1 MWAVDVE
8 REDICDMTLDE
19 STVAE
24 FELAIDRQVSCSY
37 ADQPNNGN
45 VIDCYRSN
53 NYSSIGMSLS
63 WMTCLCGVW

>member
-1 MWAVDVE
+1 VCGAVDVE

-37 ADQPNNGN
+37 AQSHLLLF
-45 VIDCYRSN
+45 VC
-53 NYSSIGMSLS
+53 
-63 WMTCLCGVW
+63 

>member
-1 MWAVDVE
+1 MCMWAVDVE

-37 ADQPNNGN
+37 AQSH
-45 VIDCYRSN
+45 VLLFVC
-53 NYSSIGMSLS
+53 
-63 WMTCLCGVW
+63 